1 MSGLTL
7 DVQVTLKEA
16 LSKLPQREVEQMLT
30 DALLPGAQVFMEVA
44 KRLAPFDQGPLRHSI
59 HIGGHTG
66 LSDEWN
72 PSEGLGYR
80 DLGNPG
86 PMQQI
91 VGTTMIYAKV
101 HEYGATIKAKNAPYL
116 VFQTDDGAWHSVK
129 EVRIPP
135 RPYMRPAFEGEKAQA
150 IRKIAETVQAELATR
165 LGK

>member
-7 DVQVTLKEA
+7 DVKVNLKEA
-16 LSKLPQREVEQMLT
+16 LSKLPQREVKEMLT

-59 HIGGHTG
+59 HIGGHTE

-86 PMQQI
+86 SMRQI
-91 VGTTMIYAKV
+91 MGTTMIYAKV

-116 VFQTDDGAWHSVK
+116 VFRTDDGAWHSVK